1 MTTPSLL
8 GEADVA
14 RVIGERGIAAEIVHP
29 GEKTPTVEAA
39 AVALHVGTAQIV
51 KSLVF
56 LVDDVPH
63 LVITNGTGRVDA
75 RALAVALGARKAR
88 LARPEEASALTGYAV
103 GGMPPFGHRHPL
115 PVLLEARVLEQPVV
129 YAGAGSNGAML
140 RVRPRELLRATGARL
155 VSLATPNPGGGGR

>member
-1 MTTPSLL
+1 MTSPPLL

-14 RVIGERGIAAEIVHP
+14 RAIGERNIAAEIVHP

-56 LVDDVPH
+56 LVDGVPH

-75 RALAVALGARKAR
+75 RALAAALGAGKAR

-103 GGMPPFGHRHPL
+103 GGMPPFGHRRPL
-115 PVLLEARVLEQPVV
+115 PVLLEAAVLEQPVV
-129 YAGAGSNGAML
+129 YAGGGSDGAML
-140 RVRPRELLRATGARL
+140 RVSPRELLRATAARL
-155 VSLATPNPGGGGR
+155 VSLAPPDPGGH